1 MKDFRE
7 ELLGNFIFYTRFDT
21 MSIPAHVGIQR
32 PTSEGQKE
40 LIKELESELKALG
53 LSVEIEDNWALKG
66 LLKGNKDGRCMAFMA
81 HVDTSD
87 DVMGNGVKAQV
98 IEYEGGDI
106 SLPSGLVIKAEENP
120 DLGCYVGTKI
130 VTSDGTTLLGSDDKA
145 GVAIIMSAIGYL
157 ARHPEV
163 PHPDIEVYF
172 TTDEET
178 GAGMDGFPYDRM
190 NACVCYTVDG
200 SREGE
205 IETECFNAATITVRV
220 RGVSIHLG
228 SARGVM
234 VNALTI
240 LSQIASTL
248 PQAESPEA
256 TDGRYGY
263 YAPLDVRASA
273 AEGEMQIFIRDHD
286 EVAFNY
292 RLDAVR
298 RLVEAVAF
306 IYKGKADVSV
316 SVSYHNMAD
325 VNKKDPEAVEAIFA
339 AARELGIDCYE
350 EIIRGDT
357 DGARIAECKGISAPN
372 IFTGGHNLHSLS
384 EWVSL
389 EAMNKA
395 ANLVLR
401 LAEGR

>member
-120 DLGCYVGTKI
+120 DLDCYVGTKI

-350 EIIRGDT
+350 EIIRGGT

-389 EAMNKA
+389 EAMKA
-395 ANLVLR
+395 
-401 LAEGR
+401 

>member
-120 DLGCYVGTKI
+120 DLDCYVGTKI

-350 EIIRGDT
+350 EIIRGGT
-357 DGARIAECKGISAPN
+357 DGARIAECRGISAPN

>member
-325 VNKKDPEAVEAIFA
+325 VNKKDPEAVEALFA

-350 EIIRGDT
+350 EIIRGGT

-395 ANLVLR
+395 ANLVLH